1 MCKQL
6 PKYYRNIGLAQKFVW
21 VFLTENHLTE
31 NQNKLLGQS
40 NSMTLKPTICIEIA
54 KGIRKEYGLK
64 RKGEKGQSF
73 LEANNHSLHLL
84 LA

>member
-1 MCKQL
+1 
-6 PKYYRNIGLAQKFVW
+6 
-21 VFLTENHLTE
+21 
-31 NQNKLLGQS
+31 
-40 NSMTLKPTICIEIA
+40 MTLKPTICIEIA

-64 RKGEKGQSF
+64 RKGEKEQSF

>member
-1 MCKQL
+1 MGKRL
-6 PKYYRNIGLAQKFVW
+6 PKYYRNQTTLKYWLAQKFVW

-64 RKGEKGQSF
+64 RKGEKGQVFS
-73 LEANNHSLHLL
+73 
-84 LA
+84 